1 MPRKERCPRVAGTT
15 KEALTN
21 ALVRQA
27 VELFGQERA
36 NELRPSLE
44 ERAEQLWLLDQ
55 APLDRED
62 EPAVMFFP

>member
-1 MPRKERCPRVAGTT
+1 MAGAT
-15 KEALTN
+15 KEEFTN
-21 ALVRQA
+21 VLIWQA
-27 VELFGQERA
+27 MALFGEERTE
-36 NELRPSLE
+36 ELRSSLE

>member
-1 MPRKERCPRVAGTT
+1 MAVTT
-15 KEALTN
+15 KEEFTN
-21 ALVRQA
+21 VLIRQA
-27 VELFGQERA
+27 TVLFGEERA
-36 NELRPSLE
+36 EELRSSLE